1 MKRRG
6 IKGIVT
12 AVVMVFCICMFGL
25 FSVEAKEDKIDKA
38 KNGIVEIYAGFTK
51 DSGKFYKIQH
61 SCGFVLS
68 NQDGQ
73 AYVVTNYTPMQISDS
88 DIQNYCKDHNISYN
102 NGSTTKSIQIVIK
115 RDVKAEAVVKAESKQ
130 QNYCILQVDGGLSE
144 KDPLTLGAK
153 ESVVTGD
160 KVYSLG
166 FKIDADEE
174 DDATEFSASD
184 VKIYEGSVQDTGAN
198 KDGLFYIQHSARVT
212 SGNTGGPILNEN
224 GYVVG
229 LNDGTLANEDREMYY
244 ALPID
249 EVREVLDNYEINYES
264 KDRILT
270 INSYRK
276 LLKECE
282 AAVNS
287 REYKTKSRQQL
298 SEVLQQAYTIE
309 NSRDVDMEAM
319 ETSAVQ
325 LNEAKAKLEKKM
337 TLSRKIVWVLAVT
350 LAALAGWLVYL
361 LFWKRKNIEYFN
373 AEVSKEQV
381 ATENEEEDRKEMWK
395 EPEEDMGIEKTMIVS
410 EGTVVLGSSPEEY
423 KMRLKRELMTQFK
436 RRNTKA
442 ALINVQNGTRQSID
456 QPEWTMGKED
466 KNHCV
471 ISENRAVSRKHAKIL
486 WKKET
491 YYIMDLG
498 SVNGTFVNGVEVE
511 GENQIQLHH
520 GDKIVLANEVF
531 EFREEA

>member
-1 MKRRG
+1 
-6 IKGIVT
+6 
-12 AVVMVFCICMFGL
+12 
-25 FSVEAKEDKIDKA
+25 
-38 KNGIVEIYAGFTK
+38 
-51 DSGKFYKIQH
+51 
-61 SCGFVLS
+61 
-68 NQDGQ
+68 
-73 AYVVTNYTPMQISDS
+73 
-88 DIQNYCKDHNISYN
+88 
-102 NGSTTKSIQIVIK
+102 
-115 RDVKAEAVVKAESKQ
+115 
-130 QNYCILQVDGGLSE
+130 
-144 KDPLTLGAK
+144 
-153 ESVVTGD
+153 
-160 KVYSLG
+160 
-166 FKIDADEE
+166 
-174 DDATEFSASD
+174 
-184 VKIYEGSVQDTGAN
+184 
-198 KDGLFYIQHSARVT
+198 
-212 SGNTGGPILNEN
+212 
-224 GYVVG
+224 
-229 LNDGTLANEDREMYY
+229 
-244 ALPID
+244 
-249 EVREVLDNYEINYES
+249 
-264 KDRILT
+264 
-270 INSYRK
+270 
-276 LLKECE
+276 
-282 AAVNS
+282 
-287 REYKTKSRQQL
+287 
-298 SEVLQQAYTIE
+298 
-309 NSRDVDMEAM
+309 MEAM

-361 LFWKRKNIEYFN
+361 LFWKRKNIEYFS
-373 AEVSKEQV
+373 AEVSQEQV
-381 ATENEEEDRKEMWK
+381 VTENEEEDRKEMWK

-442 ALINVQNGTRQSID
+442 ALVNVKNGTRQSID